1 MELCERAAE
10 SVIGGAVKGSLKI
23 MDRKKVMVG
32 MSGGV
37 DSSVAALLLKNQ
49 GYDVTGV
56 TLKLKPAKY
65 VGAYDSQDDIN
76 DAKMVADKIGI
87 SYDVVDFSDLFEK
100 KVIESFAKSYC
111 SGHTPNPCVL
121 CNKFIKFGAMFDYA
135 KRNGFDYIATGHYA
149 TVRYDAARDRWL
161 LRQAN
166 SGKDQSYMLYNL
178 TQNQLAHTLF
188 PLGDG
193 NFEKDQTRKIA
204 EDFGLPIAKKPDSQ
218 EICFIKSGNYIDF
231 LEKNF
236 NVTKREG
243 NFVDKSGNVLGR
255 HNGILNYTVGQRK
268 GFGVTF
274 GKPMYVIDINAADN
288 TVVLGEDGE
297 QYSNE
302 LVATDLNFIPFDF
315 PGSEMAVTA
324 KIRYQSKPER
334 ARIVPLDPDKV
345 KVVFEKPQ
353 RAVTKGQS
361 VVFYDGDIVVG
372 GGIIS

>member
-10 SVIGGAVKGSLKI
+10 SVIGGAVKGPLKI

-37 DSSVAALLLKNQ
+37 DSSVAALLLKRQ

-65 VGAYDSQDDIN
+65 VGADDGQDDIN

-149 TVRYDAARDRWL
+149 TVGYDADRKRWI
-161 LRQAN
+161 LRRAN

-178 TQNQLAHTLF
+178 TQSQLAHTLF
-188 PLGDG
+188 PLGIG

-204 EDFGLPIAKKPDSQ
+204 EDFELPIAKKPDSQ

-236 NVTKREG
+236 NVAKREG

-274 GKPMYVIDINAADN
+274 GKPMYVIDINTADN
-288 TVVLGEDGE
+288 TVVLGENGD
-297 QYSNE
+297 QYSTE

-315 PGSEMAVTA
+315 PDSEIAVTA

-345 KVVFEKPQ
+345 KVIFEKPQ

>member
-1 MELCERAAE
+1 
-10 SVIGGAVKGSLKI
+10 

-37 DSSVAALLLKNQ
+37 DSSVAALLLNQQ

-56 TLKLKPAKY
+56 TLKLRLVKY
-65 VGAYDSQDDIN
+65 VGADDGQDDIN

-87 SYDVVDFSDLFEK
+87 SHDVVDFSDLFEK
-100 KVIESFAKSYC
+100 KVIESFAKAYC
-111 SGHTPNPCVL
+111 SGRTPNPCVL

-135 KRNGFDYIATGHYA
+135 MKNGFDYIATGHYA
-149 TVRYDAARDRWL
+149 NVEYDADRNRWL
-161 LRQAN
+161 LKRAN

-204 EDFGLPIAKKPDSQ
+204 ENFGLPIAKKPDSQ
-218 EICFIKSGNYIDF
+218 EICFIKGESYIDF
-231 LEKNF
+231 IKKNF
-236 NVTKREG
+236 DGAKREG

-288 TVVLGEDGE
+288 TVVLGEDGN

-302 LVATDLNFIPFDF
+302 LIATDLNFILFDY
-315 PGSEMAVTA
+315 PDSEMAVTA
-324 KIRYQSKPER
+324 KIRYQAKPER
-334 ARIVPLDPDKV
+334 AKILPLGADKV
-345 KVVFEKPQ
+345 KAVFERPQ
-353 RAVTKGQS
+353 RAITKGQS
-361 VVFYDGDIVVG
+361 VVFYGGDIVVG

>member
-1 MELCERAAE
+1 M
-10 SVIGGAVKGSLKI
+10 IGGAVKGPLKI

-37 DSSVAALLLKNQ
+37 DSSVAALLLKRQ
-49 GYDVTGV
+49 RYDVTGV

-65 VGAYDSQDDIN
+65 MGADDGHNDIN

-87 SYDVVDFSDLFEK
+87 SHDVVDFSDLFEK

-111 SGHTPNPCVL
+111 SGRTPNPCVL

-135 KRNGFDYIATGHYA
+135 MKNGFDYIATGHYA
-149 TVRYDAARDRWL
+149 NVEYDADRNRWL
-161 LRQAN
+161 LKRAN

-193 NFEKDQTRKIA
+193 NFEKDQTRRIA

-218 EICFIKSGNYIDF
+218 EICFIKGESYIDF
-231 LEKNF
+231 IKKNF
-236 NVTKREG
+236 DGAKREG
-243 NFVDKSGNVLGR
+243 NFVDKSGNVLGQ

-288 TVVLGEDGE
+288 TVVLGEDGN

-302 LVATDLNFIPFDF
+302 LIATDLNFILFDY
-315 PGSEMAVTA
+315 PDSEMAVTA
-324 KIRYQSKPER
+324 KIRYQAKPER
-334 ARIVPLDPDKV
+334 AKILPLGPDKV
-345 KVVFEKPQ
+345 KVIFEKPQ
-353 RAVTKGQS
+353 RAITKGQS
-361 VVFYDGDIVVG
+361 VVFYGGDIVVG